1 VRGLIPVDGTGS
13 VGPTGSTTPAGRA
26 GRGRRPVLSARARI
40 VGWCLLLVALALTA
54 SVLVAGRVLLA
65 RVDSRQVT
73 ELAHEGDKLRTY
85 ASRSVDPQTGQPFST
100 TDGLLTAF
108 LRDNVPDADETFFS
122 VVDGRADHRS
132 PQQPLARLDTDAG
145 LVTLGAA
152 ADTPIGRTVSTPVGP
167 ATIAVFPVRM
177 TTDPRP
183 AALVVVE
190 FLGPQRDEAWAVI
203 RLLALVSFGAL
214 AVAGMVGWLVA
225 GRVLRPI
232 RQVRRTAE
240 RISESDLTSRIEVT
254 GSDDVAQLA
263 RTFNRML
270 DRLQAAFAAQRD
282 FLNDAGHE
290 LRTPLTIVRGHLE
303 LLGDDPDERA
313 QTIALLL
320 DEIDRMRRIVEDLT
334 VLAQADQP
342 DFLRLERTDLADVV
356 VDLIAKASAMAPRRW
371 LLDTVAEAQVYADG
385 QRLTQALMQLCANA
399 VAHTGPGDVIAAGSE
414 VSADRMRLWVR
425 DTGSG
430 VPAED
435 REGIFQ
441 RAVRGRNSRSG
452 EGAGLGLAIVS
463 TIAQAHGGTVTLD
476 SAPGAGATF
485 ILDLP
490 GRAAPTGTDE
500 TKGPGL
506 GQHSHRGG

>member
-1 VRGLIPVDGTGS
+1 M
-13 VGPTGSTTPAGRA
+13 
-26 GRGRRPVLSARARI
+26 
-40 VGWCLLLVALALTA
+40 
-54 SVLVAGRVLLA
+54 
-65 RVDSRQVT
+65 
-73 ELAHEGDKLRTY
+73 
-85 ASRSVDPQTGQPFST
+85 
-100 TDGLLTAF
+100 
-108 LRDNVPDADETFFS
+108 
-122 VVDGRADHRS
+122 
-132 PQQPLARLDTDAG
+132 
-145 LVTLGAA
+145 
-152 ADTPIGRTVSTPVGP
+152 GP
-167 ATIAVFPVRM
+167 ATIAVSPVRM
-177 TTDPRP
+177 TTDSRP

-203 RLLALVSFGAL
+203 RLLALISFGAL
-214 AVAGMVGWLVA
+214 GVAGLVGWLVA

-254 GSDDVAQLA
+254 GRDDVAQLA

-342 DFLRLERTDLADVV
+342 DFLRLESTDLADVV

-371 LLDTVAEAQVYADG
+371 LLDTVAEAHVYADG

-399 VAHTGPGDVIAAGSE
+399 VAHTGPGDLIAAGSE

-435 REGIFQ
+435 REWIWQ

-452 EGAGLGLAIVS
+452 KGAGIGLAIVS
-463 TIAQAHGGTVTLD
+463 TIARAHGGTVTLD
-476 SAPGAGATF
+476 SAPGAGARF
-485 ILDLP
+485 ILNLP
-490 GRAAPTGTDE
+490 GWAAPTGADE

>member
-1 VRGLIPVDGTGS
+1 MV
-13 VGPTGSTTPAGRA
+13 
-26 GRGRRPVLSARARI
+26 
-40 VGWCLLLVALALTA
+40 LVALALTA

-65 RVDSRQVT
+65 RADARMSA
-73 ELAHEGDKLRTY
+73 ELAHEGDKLRAY
-85 ASRSVDPQTGQPFST
+85 AARSVDPQTGQPFST
-100 TDGLLTAF
+100 IDGLLTAF
-108 LRDNVPDADETFFS
+108 LRDNLPDADETFFS

-132 PQQPLARLDTDAG
+132 PQQPPARLDTDPEVVA
-145 LVTLGAA
+145 LAAA
-152 ADTPIGRTVSTPVGP
+152 ADTPIGRTVSTPVGL

-190 FLGPQRDEAWAVI
+190 FLSPQRNEAWAVI
-203 RLLALVSFGAL
+203 RLLALISFGAL
-214 AVAGMVGWLVA
+214 AVAALVGWLVA

-240 RISESDLTSRIEVT
+240 RISVSDLTSRIEVT

-303 LLGDDPDERA
+303 LLGDDPIERA
-313 QTIALLL
+313 QTVPLLL
-320 DEIDRMRRIVEDLT
+320 DEIDRMRRIVDDLM
-334 VLAQADQP
+334 VLAQADRP
-342 DFLRLERTDLADVV
+342 DFLHLETTELADVL

-371 LLDTVAEAQVYADG
+371 LIDAVAETQVYADG

-399 VAHTGPGDVIAAGSE
+399 VAHTGRDDVIAAGGA
-414 VSADRMRLWVR
+414 VTADRVRLWVR

-430 VPAED
+430 VSPED
-435 REGIFQ
+435 RERIFQ
-441 RAVRGRNSRSG
+441 RTVRGRDSRPG

-463 TIAQAHGGTVTLD
+463 TIARAHGGTVTVD

-485 ILDLP
+485 TLDLP
-490 GRAAPTGTDE
+490 RRDVPTAGDE
-500 TKGPGL
+500 TKGAGI